1 MHHFQDKFGS
11 PYHSTENANHRNGVS
26 WLPILAYNCLPKNSE
41 EGDKLARI
49 QAKGEITVAMEG
61 TWAPWTYHDEDNNLV
76 GFDVEVAQAI
86 ADKLGVKV
94 NFVEGEWDG
103 LFAGLES
110 GRYDLVVNGVDVT
123 DDRKEKYDFTE
134 PYAYIR
140 TALIVKDDNEDI
152 KSFEDLK
159 GRTTA
164 NSIDS
169 TYMLLAEQY
178 GATVSGVDSLDETMQ
193 MVLSGRVDAT
203 LNVEVSFYDYASVHP
218 EAPLKVAALTEDA
231 NLVAIPVQ
239 KGEDSATL
247 LDALNKAIE
256 ELRADGTLAQIH
268 QFLLHRIQPG
278 SYSHSR

>member
-1 MHHFQDKFGS
+1 MIRKRGS
-11 PYHSTENANHRNGVS
+11 IMTKLTKKLGSIV
-26 WLPILAYNCLPKNSE
+26 LATAMMAGALTGCGKAQNTE

-203 LNVEVSFYDYASVHP
+203 LNAEVSFYDYASVHP

-256 ELRADGTLAQIH
+256 ELRADGTLAQISEKY
-268 QFLLHRIQPG
+268 FG
-278 SYSHSR
+278 SDITSEN

>member
-1 MHHFQDKFGS
+1 MTKLTKKLGS
-11 PYHSTENANHRNGVS
+11 IVLATTMIAGV
-26 WLPILAYNCLPKNSE
+26 LTGCGKAQNTE

-203 LNVEVSFYDYASVHP
+203 LNAEVSFYDYASVHP

-256 ELRADGTLAQIH
+256 ELRADGTLAQISEKY
-268 QFLLHRIQPG
+268 FG
-278 SYSHSR
+278 SDITSEN